1 MRPKSES
8 TYPRLQSTPV
18 KLLSRLFCGDD
29 PENTGDN
36 KKAKKVPSQPGFWF
50 FHFGVLVPSLAIL
63 FEWCTH
69 FCARHFFDPLPS
81 SFHVLLVSL
90 IPLCNLLLWLAPRAN
105 LSAYYAPITLLA
117 GMAMGIAV
125 MYSIMFLPLASV
137 SLMWTLALVGF
148 FGLSPMLSMG
158 CLWKGEG
165 LIAHIVEQ
173 FGTFFE
179 PHQIKHVGHLVV
191 LITVLVIEFPSTVTR
206 IYMQIAAKPETA
218 AEGIHKLRQFGNK
231 EVMLRACYERSGR
244 ATDILGSICEIG
256 HPLKVQQARDIYY
269 KVTGKP
275 FNSIPIPKSLRATI
289 QHSGNG
295 NEFGELNRGVKDE
308 FDLDTDIAGEV
319 VSGFARGL
327 AVKESTISG
336 TVVPDAAI
344 AELNWTF
351 SFSNDSQYDREARA
365 KVLLPAGAVVT
376 RATVWVAGQEREA
389 EIQVRN
395 QARASYR
402 KAVLRRSG
410 PLLVSVC
417 GPDSVLVQCY
427 PVVPGAGLKLR
438 LGIVAPLGLAGA
450 NHGVLALPSFEE
462 RNFQI
467 DAEHHLSLVSPKP
480 LKIGSLIAG
489 STPAA
494 GNQLALNANL
504 KNADLSTS
512 EALVHVD
519 RDGSFSKAAT
529 ADKFALDATCNVLE
543 QQVESFP
550 RAPKQLAVVVDGSI
564 GMAPAIEQVR
574 EALRELPDSMD
585 SSLVFVTDVPQILCK
600 RGTHVKDA
608 SYQNGLNMLTKASC
622 EGGQNNF
629 PELCK
634 QIRDLQAC
642 RTEDASILWIHAA
655 QPQDSAQELT
665 ALHRCLNTSRRQTP
679 IIYDLQVVSGPNQG
693 VDGVTAGTSVERV
706 QRIGSTADDLRNLLA
721 GWSGKCRTVSMQF
734 QRNVPA
740 EQLENCNPAPAAL
753 AQLWAAREI
762 NRKLNS
768 SEPTDQKDAL
778 ALASRYHLVSP
789 ISSAIALEPKEGWK
803 VERHEPKIVTS
814 WQRAIESP
822 FLRKSNSGSGKL
834 SGAREGSVLN
844 RLQAPATGIISGLD
858 EQKAL
863 MTPLAEGTKNQAPM
877 LQGATNGTIGSQAE
891 DGTVVQGINTAGTVS
906 PPDSANQMEGA
917 PETATVPESD
927 TWLLV
932 GAVLLFFG
940 ILSMRS
946 RLRVRKV

>member
-18 KLLSRLFCGDD
+18 KLLSRLFCGES
-29 PENTGDN
+29 PENSGDS

-50 FHFGVLVPSLAIL
+50 FLFGVLVPSFAIL
-63 FEWCTH
+63 FESCTH

-81 SFHVLLVSL
+81 TFHVLLVSL

-137 SLMWTLALVGF
+137 SLMWTLALIGF

-165 LIAHIVEQ
+165 LIAHLVEQ

-179 PHQIKHVGHLVV
+179 PHQVKHVGHLVV

-206 IYMQIAAKPETA
+206 IYMQTAAKPETA
-218 AEGIHKLRQFGNK
+218 AEGIQKLRQFGNK

-289 QHSGNG
+289 QHAGNG

-327 AVKESTISG
+327 AVNESAISG
-336 TVVPDAAI
+336 IVEPDAAI

-351 SFSNDSQYDREARA
+351 GFKNDSQYDREARA

-389 EIQVRN
+389 EIQVRS

-402 KAVLRRSG
+402 KAVLQKSG

-427 PVVPGAGLKLR
+427 PVVPGAGLKVR
-438 LGIVAPLGLAGA
+438 LGIVAPLGFDGA

-467 DAEHHLSLVSPKP
+467 DAEHHLSLVSPRP
-480 LKIGSLIAG
+480 LKIGSSVAG
-489 STPAA
+489 STSAA
-494 GNQLALNANL
+494 DNQVALNAKL

-519 RDGSFSKAAT
+519 RDGNFSKAAT
-529 ADKFALDATCNVLE
+529 ADKFSSNASGNVLE
-543 QQVESFP
+543 QQVESLP
-550 RAPKQLAVVVDGSI
+550 QAPKQLAVVVDGSI

-574 EALRELPDSMD
+574 EALRELPESMD
-585 SSLVFVTDVPQILCK
+585 TSLVFVTDVPQILCE
-600 RGTHVKDA
+600 RGTHSKDV
-608 SYQNGLNMLTKASC
+608 SYQNGLNKLTKASC

-629 PELCK
+629 PELCR
-634 QIRDLQAC
+634 QIRDLKAC
-642 RTEDASILWIHAA
+642 QTEDASVLWIHAA
-655 QPQDSAQELT
+655 QPQDSPEELR
-665 ALHRCLNTSRRQTP
+665 ALHRCLNTSSRQTP
-679 IIYDLQVVSGPNQG
+679 VIYDLQVVSGPNQG
-693 VDGVTAGTSVERV
+693 LDGVTAGTSVERV
-706 QRIGSTADDLRNLLA
+706 HRIGSVADDLRNLLA
-721 GWSGKCRTVSMQF
+721 GWSGKSRTVSMQI
-734 QRNVPA
+734 QRNVSA
-740 EQLENCNPAPAAL
+740 EQFESCNPAPKSL
-753 AQLWAAREI
+753 AQLWAYQEI
-762 NRKLNS
+762 SRRLNL
-768 SEPTDQKDAL
+768 SEPVDQQEAL
-778 ALASRYHLVSP
+778 ALASTYHLVSP
-789 ISSAIALEPKEGWK
+789 VSSAIALEPKEGWK
-803 VERHEPKIVTS
+803 VNRREPKNMTS
-814 WQRAIESP
+814 WLKSP
-822 FLRKSNSGSGKL
+822 FFRKSSSRSGEL
-834 SGAREGSVLN
+834 SGAREGAVFN
-844 RLQAPATGIISGLD
+844 KLQAPVTGIMSGLD

-863 MTPLAEGTKNQAPM
+863 MNPLAESKKEQAPI
-877 LQGATNGTIGSQAE
+877 LQGATNGTIGPQA
-891 DGTVVQGINTAGTVS
+891 DDATVVQGINTAGTVTPS
-906 PPDSANQMEGA
+906 DSANQVEEV
-917 PETATVPESD
+917 PETSTVPESD

-940 ILSMRS
+940 VLSMRS
-946 RLRVRKV
+946 RLRVRKA